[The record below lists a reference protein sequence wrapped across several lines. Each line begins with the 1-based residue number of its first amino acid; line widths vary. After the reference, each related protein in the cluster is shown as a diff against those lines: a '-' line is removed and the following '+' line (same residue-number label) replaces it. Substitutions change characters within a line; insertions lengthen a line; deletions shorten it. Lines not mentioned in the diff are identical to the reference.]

1 MQQNY
6 TEYFKNFNNK
16 RSNKNTS
23 EDSNNGDAQLQ
34 QMNGATMPFSP
45 NVQPNQRIADPT
57 NNNYD
62 RNQHFNRR
70 HHYRGGRR
78 HQYHNK
84 HRHDRYESSHQQNEA
99 AAENGSESQKGQ
111 CANSSGNSR

>member
-16 RSNKNTS
+16 RSNKPNSS
-23 EDSNNGDAQLQ
+23 EDSSNNTTDPHLQ
-34 QMNGATMPFSP
+34 TTNGATMPFAP
-45 NVQPNQRIADPT
+45 NVQQSQRIADPT

-62 RNQHFNRR
+62 RNHHYNRR

-78 HQYHNK
+78 HQYHK
-84 HRHDRYESSHQQNEA
+84 HRYDRYESSGHQNDA
-99 AAENGSESQKGQ
+99 AATGESQKGQ
-111 CANSSGNSR
+111 CANTSGNSR